1 LFSAANSSRSPSI
14 FTIRSGGTLRSP
26 IGKACDTFQDYGCGG
41 GVLVAG
47 MGGVAGAAGV
57 AGASLTLL
65 GAEPV
70 EPLSDCGLQPNKATI
85 AINIRMVALIFIV
98 LLLLYGFV
106 CWFSATGLATS
117 P

>member
-1 LFSAANSSRSPSI
+1 M
-14 FTIRSGGTLRSP
+14 
-26 IGKACDTFQDYGCGG
+26 
-41 GVLVAG
+41 LVAG
-47 MGGVAGAAGV
+47 MGGVAGAAGA

-70 EPLSDCGLQPNKATI
+70 APLSACGLQPNKAPT
-85 AINIRMVALIFIV
+85 AINIRIMALIFIV
-98 LLLLYGFV
+98 LFSLLGFV